1 MNLITRA
8 ALLRAAFPQISRHQI
23 RTLSSQNKPKKLP
36 EEITI
41 TLSTCKL
48 FEGQNVNRKYIDT
61 KINEGLKQHLPKK
74 ITVKKSSFYN
84 SPSSQPTVYS
94 QPSTSDS
101 NDFLLYYLLFR
112 DLTSDNHHHSSVDYH
127 YGDSSRHA
135 IEECRSPKH
144 EDNDR
149 SIHDSHSNRSSDWSS
164 SHSTLSDHS
173 SHSRYSDSYSSSGSD
188 GSDGSDGGEDSSD

>member
-8 ALLRAAFPQISRHQI
+8 APLRTAFPQIPRHQI

-41 TLSTCKL
+41 TLSTGKL
-48 FEGQNVNRKYIDT
+48 LEGQNVNRKYIDE

-74 ITVKKSSFYN
+74 ITVQRTSSYN
-84 SPSSQPTVYS
+84 STSSQPTVYS
-94 QPSTSDS
+94 QPSTSNS
-101 NDFLLYYLLFR
+101 NDFLLYYLLFQNI
-112 DLTSDNHHHSSVDYH
+112 TSDNHHHSSVDYQ

-135 IEECRSPKH
+135 SDECRPSKY

-149 SIHDSHSNRSSDWSS
+149 SIHDSHSSRSSDWSS
-164 SHSTLSDHS
+164 SYSTHNDHS
-173 SHSRYSDSYSSSGSD
+173 SHSSYSDSYSSSGS
-188 GSDGSDGGEDSSD
+188 SGSDGGGGSSD